1 MIIVH
6 MQTEENEINWN
17 TEKKTK
23 KQLDAGVK
31 RMNATQMFNLKYYI

>member
-17 TEKKTK
+17 TEKNK

-31 RMNATQMFNLKYYI
+31 RMNAIQMFNLKYDI